1 MLATRWP
8 ELTVFLFTAGI
19 FEGVIMV
26 VARLTLLAC
35 LASVFLADE
44 SATIVVKVNGTAI
57 TAADVNFA
65 APQQSVPVEERT
77 QSDPKLVERLIDR
90 QLIRSFLA
98 SKKIEPPAED
108 LQFQI
113 ARAEAL
119 IRKGGEDPKVL
130 LEKLGYT
137 PERLK
142 SELGLTLAWQ
152 VYARK
157 AVTPAQIKAHY
168 EQYRQEFDGT
178 QVRASQI
185 FLKLPQP
192 ASDEEKVARSEKLTE
207 IRRQIVANKLSF
219 AEAAKR
225 YSEAPT
231 KNQGGDV
238 GLFGYRGKLPA
249 VVSQA
254 VNDISEPVVSQ
265 FGVHLIQ
272 VTERHPGD
280 FSLEDVRPVIIDRLS
295 QQLWTETVEKERATA
310 KIERVSKP

>member
-1 MLATRWP
+1 
-8 ELTVFLFTAGI
+8 
-19 FEGVIMV
+19 MV
-26 VARLTLLAC
+26 VARLTLVAC
-35 LASVFLADE
+35 LGLVFLADD

-57 TAADVNFA
+57 TAADVSFA
-65 APQQSVPVEERT
+65 ASQQGISEEDRS
-77 QSDPKLVERLIDR
+77 QSEPKLIERLIDR

-157 AVTPAQIKAHY
+157 TVTPMQIKAHY
-168 EQYRQEFDGT
+168 EKHRQEFDGT

-185 FLKLPQP
+185 FLKLSQP
-192 ASDEEKVARSEKLTE
+192 VSDEEKAAKIEKLTE
-207 IRRQIVANKLSF
+207 IRRQILANKLSF

-231 KNQGGDV
+231 KDQGGDV
-238 GLFGYRGKLPA
+238 GLFGFRGKLPA
-249 VVSQA
+249 TVSQTA
-254 VNDISEPVVSQ
+254 FALKVNDISEPVVSP
-265 FGVHLIQ
+265 FGIHLIQ
-272 VTERHPGD
+272 ATERHPGD

-295 QQLWTETVEKERATA
+295 QQLWTETVEKERNTA
-310 KIERVSKP
+310 KIERLSKIEGTPR

>member
-1 MLATRWP
+1 
-8 ELTVFLFTAGI
+8 
-19 FEGVIMV
+19 V
-26 VARLTLLAC
+26 VARLMLLAC
-35 LASVFLADE
+35 IALVFSRDE
-44 SATIVVKVNGTAI
+44 STTILVKVNGTAI
-57 TAADVNFA
+57 TAGDVNFA
-65 APQQSVPVEERT
+65 ASQQGILEENRS
-77 QSDPKLVERLIDR
+77 QSEPKLIERLIDR

-98 SKKIEPPAED
+98 AKKIEPPAED

-119 IRKGGEDPKVL
+119 IRKGGEDPKAL

-157 AVTPAQIKAHY
+157 TVTPMQIKAHY
-168 EQYRQEFDGT
+168 EQFRQEFDGT

-192 ASDEEKVARSEKLTE
+192 ASDEEKAAASGKLNE
-207 IRRQIVANKLSF
+207 IRRQILANKLSF

-225 YSEAPT
+225 FSEAPT

-238 GLFGYRGKLPA
+238 GLFGFRGKLPA
-249 VVSQA
+249 SVSQA
-254 VNDISEPVVSQ
+254 AFGLKVNDISEPVVST

-295 QQLWTETVEKERATA
+295 QQLWSETVEQQRLDA
-310 KIERVSKP
+310 KIERLSKP

>member
-1 MLATRWP
+1 
-8 ELTVFLFTAGI
+8 
-19 FEGVIMV
+19 MV

-35 LASVFLADE
+35 LATISFLDVLCANE
-44 SATIVVKVNGTAI
+44 PATIVVKVNGTGI
-57 TAADVNFA
+57 TTADVNFA
-65 APQQSVPVEERT
+65 ASQQGVPAEERD
-77 QSDPKLVERLIDR
+77 QSEPKLLERLIDR

-98 SKKIEPPAED
+98 AKKIEPPAED

-157 AVTPAQIKAHY
+157 TVTPSQIKAHY

-185 FLKLPQP
+185 FLKLPQS
-192 ASDEEKVARSEKLTE
+192 ASNDEKAAKSEKLTE
-207 IRRQIVANKLSF
+207 IRRHILANKLTF

-231 KNQGGDV
+231 RTQGGDV
-238 GLFGYRGKLPA
+238 GLFGFRGKLPA
-249 VVSQA
+249 AVSQA
-254 VNDISEPVVSQ
+254 AFGLKVNDISEPVVSP

-310 KIERVSKP
+310 KIERMSKP

>member
-1 MLATRWP
+1 
-8 ELTVFLFTAGI
+8 
-19 FEGVIMV
+19 MV
-26 VARLTLLAC
+26 VARLTSVAC
-35 LASVFLADE
+35 LLFVFLADD
-44 SATIVVKVNGTAI
+44 SAKIVVKVNGTGI
-57 TAADVNFA
+57 SAADVNFA
-65 APQQSVPVEERT
+65 ASQQGISEAERL
-77 QSDPKLVERLIDR
+77 QSESKLIERLIDR

-142 SELGLTLAWQ
+142 AELGLTLAWQ
-152 VYARK
+152 VYSRK
-157 AVTPAQIKAHY
+157 TVTPTEIKAHY
-168 EQYRQEFDGT
+168 EKYRQEFDGT

-185 FLKLPQP
+185 FLKLLQP
-192 ASDEEKVARSEKLTE
+192 ASDTEQAAKVEQLKE
-207 IRRQIVANKLSF
+207 IRRQILANRLTF

-231 KNQGGDV
+231 KDQGGDV
-238 GLFGYRGKLPA
+238 GLFGFRGKLPA
-249 VVSQA
+249 SVSQA
-254 VNDISEPVVSQ
+254 AFGLKVNDISEPVVSR
-265 FGVHLIQ
+265 FGLHLIQ

-280 FSLEDVRPVIIDRLS
+280 FSLEDVRSVIIDRLS
-295 QQLWTETVEKERATA
+295 QQLWAETVEKERATA
-310 KIERVSKP
+310 KIERFSNP

>member
-1 MLATRWP
+1 M
-8 ELTVFLFTAGI
+8 AGI
-19 FEGVIMV
+19 FKGVIIV

-35 LASVFLADE
+35 LATVLFADVLFADE

-65 APQQSVPVEERT
+65 ASQQGVPAEERT
-77 QSDPKLVERLIDR
+77 QSVPKLLERLIDR

-98 SKKIEPPAED
+98 EKKIEPPTED

-157 AVTPAQIKAHY
+157 TVTPSQIKAHY

-178 QVRASQI
+178 QVRARQI

-192 ASDEEKVARSEKLTE
+192 ASNEEKAARSEKLTE
-207 IRRQIVANKLSF
+207 IRRQILANKLSF
-219 AEAAKR
+219 AEAANR

-231 KNQGGDV
+231 KAQGGDV
-238 GLFGYRGKLPA
+238 GLFGFRGKLPA
-249 VVSQA
+249 AVSQA
-254 VNDISEPVVSQ
+254 AFGLKVNDISEPVVSP

-280 FSLEDVRPVIIDRLS
+280 FSLEDVRPVIIDRLA
-295 QQLWTETVEKERATA
+295 QQLWTETVEKERSTA
-310 KIERVSKP
+310 KIERLSKP

>member
-1 MLATRWP
+1 
-8 ELTVFLFTAGI
+8 
-19 FEGVIMV
+19 MV
-26 VARLTLLAC
+26 VARLTSMAC
-35 LASVFLADE
+35 LAMMVLADD

-57 TAADVNFA
+57 TAADVSFA
-65 APQQSVPVEERT
+65 ASQQGISAAERPQSE
-77 QSDPKLVERLIDR
+77 SKLIERLIDR

-142 SELGLTLAWQ
+142 AELGLTLAWQ
-152 VYARK
+152 VYSRK
-157 AVTPAQIKAHY
+157 TVTPTEIKAHY
-168 EQYRQEFDGT
+168 EKYRQEFDGT

-185 FLKLPQP
+185 FLKLLQP
-192 ASDEEKVARSEKLTE
+192 ASDTEQAAKVEQLKE
-207 IRRQIVANKLSF
+207 IRRQILANRLTF

-231 KNQGGDV
+231 KDQGGDV
-238 GLFGYRGKLPA
+238 GLFGFRGKLPA
-249 VVSQA
+249 SVSQA
-254 VNDISEPVVSQ
+254 AFGLKVNDISEPVVSR
-265 FGVHLIQ
+265 FGLHLIQ

-280 FSLEDVRPVIIDRLS
+280 FSLEDVRSVIIDRLS
-295 QQLWTETVEKERATA
+295 QQLWAETVEKERATA
-310 KIERVSKP
+310 KIERFSNP